1 MFFTARIE
9 PAPLHERLT
18 DSTMFPVEDL
28 LPLLTL
34 ALGAALALG
43 TGLALVRPREM
54 AKENELAT
62 PPLGRSLIQIAIG
75 AFASIWAIATL
86 LT

>member
-1 MFFTARIE
+1 
-9 PAPLHERLT
+9 
-18 DSTMFPVEDL
+18 MFPVEDL

-43 TGLALVRPREM
+43 TALALARPRELV
-54 AKENELAT
+54 KENELIA

-86 LT
+86 LA